1 MTSSQHRGDWL
12 WLLLLFGPGRQT
24 EGRPLVFV
32 LPGEPPGEDPAVPR
46 PQRDVA
52 VVVLSAA
59 LHPALG
65 QDVRVLR
72 SPGQLGSLAVMD
84 LFVELAEKIKKS
96 SLLHSKSFLE
106 QIKLIKLRNTFLVV
120 NLELL

>member
-1 MTSSQHRGDWL
+1 M
-12 WLLLLFGPGRQT
+12 
-24 EGRPLVFV
+24 FV

-84 LFVELAEKIKKS
+84 LFVELAETIKKS
-96 SLLHSKSFLE
+96 SLLHHTGLY
-106 QIKLIKLRNTFLVV
+106 ITLALPVGCGLVQLPHPGRYDV
-120 NLELL
+120 AGLPGVSRQAGGVGL